1 MMFAKH
7 SKVFKC
13 VVNKAQVLL
22 CITNQ
27 NPQKRMQAL
36 CGESTEIVN
45 EPSNNIE
52 KACFDIY
59 YDAIDRVTTELTEIF
74 GNKNSN
80 VLLSLAGVVLRDGTT
95 KHSLRL
101 ISDFYSVDLD
111 LLESEC
117 KLFHKITC
125 NNKIKTAGECTKF
138 LISNGLDK
146 TLPTLPKLQKYLLQ
160 FLQRHV
166 LLRGLFLDCGN

>member
-22 CITNQ
+22 CIANQ

-45 EPSNNIE
+45 EPSNIE

-59 YDAIDRVTTELTEIF
+59 YDAIDSHHRTNRKIWKQKFKRAAFPCRCSAE
-74 GNKNSN
+74 
-80 VLLSLAGVVLRDGTT
+80 RWYHQT
-95 KHSLRL
+95 KFEVDLRL
-101 ISDFYSVDLD
+101 
-111 LLESEC
+111 LLCGSR
-117 KLFHKITC
+117 F
-125 NNKIKTAGECTKF
+125 AGM
-138 LISNGLDK
+138 
-146 TLPTLPKLQKYLLQ
+146 
-160 FLQRHV
+160 RM
-166 LLRGLFLDCGN
+166 

>member
-1 MMFAKH
+1 MFAKH

-22 CITNQ
+22 CIANQ

-59 YDAIDRVTTELTEIF
+59 YDAIDRVTTELTNIWKQKFKRGAFPCRCSAERWYHQTQ
-74 GNKNSN
+74 
-80 VLLSLAGVVLRDGTT
+80 LE
-95 KHSLRL
+95 
-101 ISDFYSVDLD
+101 VDLRF
-111 LLESEC
+111 LLYGSR
-117 KLFHKITC
+117 F
-125 NNKIKTAGECTKF
+125 AG
-138 LISNGLDK
+138 I
-146 TLPTLPKLQKYLLQ
+146 
-160 FLQRHV
+160 RM
-166 LLRGLFLDCGN
+166 